1 MKEHVKLH
9 FLSAGRFF
17 LRGSWPAG
25 AGLWEISHT
34 NFEIFG
40 FGGTIWID
48 DASHRPAMDME
59 VGTY

>member
-40 FGGTIWID
+40 FGGTIWTNR
-48 DASHRPAMDME
+48 SSYSQAMDMGVE
-59 VGTY
+59 AY